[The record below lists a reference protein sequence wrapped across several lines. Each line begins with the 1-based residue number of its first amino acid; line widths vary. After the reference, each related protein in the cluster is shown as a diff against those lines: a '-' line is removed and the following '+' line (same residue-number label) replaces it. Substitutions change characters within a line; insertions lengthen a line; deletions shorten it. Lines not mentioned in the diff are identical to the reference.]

1 MKIITTEAFVKN
13 WKSWVLERKGSHMAV
28 LLCCNDIYFTEE
40 TWHQKFLTELR
51 LYCQV
56 DRIPWQKNGNV
67 AERLRQIR
75 PEYVIAIGNI
85 RMLQE
90 VCWNR
95 NQDISGTGEY
105 EKRPPVVFLSTEI
118 MWEQMIKRDLLWI
131 RDRDGVTLYLGR
143 AGWQEEDLVVI
154 PPVHGTE
161 QKRIFTALSRNVT
174 ELKKCVPGSREERRD
189 SRYLWEELA
198 EPLWLRYGMPLWM
211 GILLAVRYVDLL
223 TETKTAK
230 KLEQILER
238 RKDRPE
244 EMLWIPAED
253 IELLVNMAMAGI
265 EMLPQQ
271 EHLSWQQI
279 KEFYMKLSRS
289 V

>member
-13 WKSWVLERKGSHMAV
+13 WKSWVHKRKGSRVAV
-28 LLCCNDIYFTEE
+28 LLCCNESYFTEK
-40 TWHQKFLTELR
+40 TWQQKFLTELR

-56 DRIPWQKNGNV
+56 EQVWWQEKENR
-67 AERLRQIR
+67 AEWLQQIR
-75 PEYVIAIGNI
+75 PEYVIAAGNL

-95 NQDISGTGEY
+95 NQNISGTGEY

-118 MWEQMIKRDLLWI
+118 MWEQMIKRELLWI
-131 RDRDGVTLYLGR
+131 RDCEGVTSHLGR
-143 AGWQEEDLVVI
+143 AGWQDEDLVVMPSI
-154 PPVHGTE
+154 YGLE
-161 QKRIFTALSRNVT
+161 QKQIFTALSRNVT
-174 ELKKCVPGSREERRD
+174 ELAKCMSGNTEERAEI
-189 SRYLWEELA
+189 RYLWEEMA

-238 RKDRPE
+238 RKNRPE
-244 EMLWIPAED
+244 ECLWVPAED
-253 IELLVNMAMAGI
+253 IDLLVNMAMAGI

-271 EHLSWQQI
+271 ERLSWQQI